1 MHTTHYIFV
10 DYENTQPGNIGLIS
24 EQQQHIQIKIFLG
37 RHQNMI
43 PLALARAM
51 HGLGERAEYIQLDSS
66 RRNAIDFNIAFQLG
80 ELAIQHSDSK
90 FSILSN
96 DPGFDAIVES
106 LKSKGIACARYPD
119 IETLLE
125 KTTEPPPNPSKSSG
139 QDKVVTMDKKSS
151 HVQAVR

>member
-1 MHTTHYIFV
+1 MHTHYVFV
-10 DYENTQPGNIGLIS
+10 DYENTQPGNLSLIS
-24 EQQQHIQIKIFLG
+24 ERQPNVKIKLFLG

-51 HGLGERAEYIQLDSS
+51 HLLGEDAEYIQLDSS

-80 ELAIQHSDSK
+80 ELAIQHPQSK

-96 DPGFDAIVES
+96 DPGFDAILES
-106 LKSKGIACARYPD
+106 LKTKGVMCARYPD
-119 IETLLE
+119 IESLLE
-125 KTTEPPPNPSKSSG
+125 HTTELPPSGPGKSG
-139 QDKVVTMDKKSS
+139 QDKVVTMDKKPS

>member
-1 MHTTHYIFV
+1 MPTHYVFV
-10 DYENTQPGNIGLIS
+10 DYENTQPGNIGLIN
-24 EQQQHIQIKIFLG
+24 ERQPNIKIKIFLG

-43 PLALARAM
+43 PLSLARAM
-51 HGLGERAEYIQLDSS
+51 HALGENAEYIQLDSS

-80 ELAIQHSDSK
+80 ELAIQHPESR

-96 DPGFDAIVES
+96 DPGFDAIVDS
-106 LKSKGIACARYPD
+106 LKTKGISCARYPD

-125 KTTEPPPNPSKSSG
+125 HTAELPPSGPGKSG
-139 QDKVVTMDKKSS
+139 QDKVVAMDKKPP

>member
-1 MHTTHYIFV
+1 MQTHYIFV
-10 DYENTQPGNIGLIS
+10 DYENTQPGNIGLIH
-24 EQQQHIQIKIFLG
+24 EHQQNIQIKIYLG

-51 HGLGERAEYIQLDSS
+51 HVLGERAEYIQLDSS

-80 ELAIQHSDSK
+80 ELAIQHPDSK

-106 LKSKGIACARYPD
+106 LKSKGITCARYAD
-119 IETLLE
+119 IETLLQ
-125 KTTEPPPNPSKSSG
+125 KTADPVPPAPAKSG

-151 HVQAVR
+151 HVQVVR

>member
-1 MHTTHYIFV
+1 MHTHYIFI
-10 DYENTQPGNIGLIS
+10 DYENTQPGNIGLIH
-24 EQQQHIQIKIFLG
+24 ERQHNIQLKLFLG

-43 PLALARAM
+43 PLSLARSM

-80 ELAIQHSDSK
+80 ELAIQHPECK

-125 KTTEPPPNPSKSSG
+125 KTAEPPPSPDKSG
-139 QDKVVTMDKKSS
+139 QDKVVTMDKKPP
-151 HVQAVR
+151 HVQVVR

>member
-1 MHTTHYIFV
+1 MQTHYVFV

-24 EQQQHIQIKIFLG
+24 EYQQNIQIKIYLG

-43 PLALARAM
+43 PLSLARAM
-51 HGLGERAEYIQLDSS
+51 HGLGERAEYIQLESS

-80 ELAIQHSDSK
+80 ELAIQHPESK

-96 DPGFDAIVES
+96 DPGFDAILES
-106 LKSKGIACARYPD
+106 LKTKGIICARYPD

-125 KTTEPPPNPSKSSG
+125 HTTDPAPSDPGKSG
-139 QDKVVTMDKKSS
+139 QDKVVAMDKKPP

>member
-1 MHTTHYIFV
+1 MQTHYVFV
-10 DYENTQPGNIGLIS
+10 DYENTQPGNIGMIS
-24 EQQQHIQIKIFLG
+24 ERQPNIKIKIFLG

-43 PLALARAM
+43 PLSLARAM
-51 HGLGERAEYIQLDSS
+51 HVLGENAEYIQLDSS

-80 ELAIQHSDSK
+80 ELAIQHPDCN

-106 LKSKGIACARYPD
+106 LKSKGINCARYPD

-125 KTTEPPPNPSKSSG
+125 RTSEPSPPGPGKSG
-139 QDKVVTMDKKSS
+139 QDKVVSMEKKTS

>member
-1 MHTTHYIFV
+1 MQTHFVFV
-10 DYENTQPGNIGLIS
+10 DYENTQPGNIGLIC
-24 EQQQHIQIKIFLG
+24 ERQPNIKIKIFLG

-51 HGLGERAEYIQLDSS
+51 HMLGENAEYIQLDSS

-80 ELAIQHSDSK
+80 ELAIQHPDSN

-96 DPGFDAIVES
+96 DPGFDAIVDS
-106 LKSKGIACARYPD
+106 LRTKGIICARYPD
-119 IETLLE
+119 IESLLE
-125 KTTEPPPNPSKSSG
+125 HTSEPPPSGPGKSG
-139 QDKVVTMDKKSS
+139 QDTVVAMDKKPP

>member
-1 MHTTHYIFV
+1 MQTHFVFV

-24 EQQQHIQIKIFLG
+24 ERQQNIRIKIFLG

-43 PLALARAM
+43 PLSLARAM
-51 HGLGERAEYIQLDSS
+51 HVLGEKAEYIQLDSS

-80 ELAIQHSDSK
+80 ELANQHPESN

-96 DPGFDAIVES
+96 DPGFDAILES
-106 LKSKGIACARYPD
+106 LQTKGIKCARYPD

-125 KTTEPPPNPSKSSG
+125 HTSEPLPPSPGASSG
-139 QDKVVTMDKKSS
+139 KDKVVTMDKKSP

>member
-1 MHTTHYIFV
+1 MQTHYVFV

-24 EQQQHIQIKIFLG
+24 EHQENIRIKIFLG

-43 PLALARAM
+43 PLSLARAM
-51 HGLGERAEYIQLDSS
+51 HALGEKAEYIQLEST

-80 ELAIQHSDSK
+80 ELAIQHPESN

-96 DPGFDAIVES
+96 DPGFDAILES
-106 LKSKGIACARYPD
+106 LRTKGIKCARYPD

-125 KTTEPPPNPSKSSG
+125 QTGDPVPPSPSSASG
-139 QDKVVTMDKKSS
+139 QDKVVTMDKKSP
-151 HVQAVR
+151 HVRAVR

>member
-1 MHTTHYIFV
+1 MQTHFVFV

-24 EQQQHIQIKIFLG
+24 ERQQNIQIKIYLG

-43 PLALARAM
+43 PLSLARAM
-51 HGLGERAEYIQLDSS
+51 HSLGERAEYIQLESS

-80 ELAIQHSDSK
+80 ELAIQHPDSK

-96 DPGFDAIVES
+96 DPGFDAILES
-106 LKSKGIACARYPD
+106 LKTKGIVCARYPD

-125 KTTEPPPNPSKSSG
+125 HTTEPPPSDPGKSG
-139 QDKVVTMDKKSS
+139 QDKVVAMDKKPP

>member
-1 MHTTHYIFV
+1 MQTHYVFV
-10 DYENTQPGNIGLIS
+10 DYENTQPGNIGLLS
-24 EQQQHIQIKIFLG
+24 ERPQNIQIKIFLG

-43 PLALARAM
+43 PLSLARTL

-80 ELAIQHSDSK
+80 ELAIQHPESR

-106 LKSKGIACARYPD
+106 LKTKGIACARYPD

-125 KTTEPPPNPSKSSG
+125 RTSEPLPPGPGKSG
-139 QDKVVTMDKKSS
+139 QDKVVSLDKKPP